1 MKKLILTFFTICI
14 AASIFAQA
22 PKTLLIKGVVTD
34 SVTNKPIGYATVA
47 LQSAKTQVAVK
58 SILTSDDGSFE
69 LDVPSKIYRLVFA
82 NAGYQPKMLSLTDS
96 VGAVAVGNIVL
107 SPVTKQLAGVTIT
120 AAKPLMKREVDRI
133 SYDVQAD
140 PESKAVSAL
149 DMMRKVPLLSVDGN
163 DAIKLKGNSNY
174 KILVNGRESALVA
187 KSPSD
192 ILKAMPAT
200 NVERIEV
207 ITTPPAKYDAEGL
220 AGIINIITKK
230 NADQGYNVGING
242 RMNTVWGPGI
252 NINSTVKQG
261 KFGMSAFGGFG
272 QGGNINR
279 KRESGSTQ
287 NFFSQQSTLSQSGIN
302 AFGGNYQYGN
312 AELSYEIDSLN
323 LLTASLEFYGNDF
336 NQYNNQSSTLTNGSG
351 GIDQGY
357 SLANTGNGNEAGGG
371 GAINYQLGFKNKK
384 DRLLTL
390 SYKYNYAPYN
400 QFNDNLFS
408 DRINYP
414 TTSHPDFQQY
424 NKAGNRE
431 HTIQLDYAHPFKKIT
446 IEAGAKGIMRNNFSN
461 YHLDDKDYSTNT
473 YITNPG
479 QTNDFNYRQNVYS
492 FYNSYQLKLDKWAAK
507 AGLRLEHT
515 TVDADFSSAGTTVKQ
530 DYNNF
535 IPSISIQRNL
545 KGSSL
550 NLGFTQRIQR
560 PVIYQL
566 NPFVDQTNPKFISTG
581 NAGLRPELNNS
592 FEFTYSNFS
601 KTPINIGLSYSFS
614 NNSIQNVS
622 GLQVNNV
629 AGKLDTVTI
638 TTFQDLGS
646 NNTLG
651 LNLNT
656 NLNITQ
662 KLTFNINAQLN
673 HVWLKG
679 QYNGQMYKNSGY
691 TGNAFGGLVY
701 KFDKGYRFNID
712 AGYYSG
718 NVVLQGQSN
727 AFIYSSYVMSKEF
740 LNKTATISLVA
751 NNPYSKFRSFR
762 SSTTTADYYQTSY
775 NQNFYRTLAVR
786 FNYKFGK
793 LNSDIK
799 KNKRGINNDDT
810 RGGSGKSTGG
820 GN

>member
-1 MKKLILTFFTICI
+1 MKKLILTFFAICLT
-14 AASIFAQA
+14 AWVFAQA
-22 PKTLLIKGVVTD
+22 PKTLFIKGMVID
-34 SVTNKPIGYATVA
+34 SVTGKPIGYATVA
-47 LQSAKTQVAVK
+47 LQVAKTKVAVK
-58 SILTSDDGSFE
+58 SVLSKDDGSFE
-69 LDVPSKIYRLVFA
+69 LDVPSQTYQLVFA
-82 NAGYQPKMLSLTDS
+82 NLGYQPKTLVLTDTI
-96 VGAVAVGNIVL
+96 GAITVGNILL
-107 SPVTKQLAGVTIT
+107 SPATKQLADVTIT

-140 PESKAVSAL
+140 PESKAISAL

-187 KSPSD
+187 KNPSD

-230 NADQGYNVGING
+230 NADQGYNIGING
-242 RMNTVWGPGI
+242 RMNTIWGTGV

-261 KFGMSAFGGFG
+261 KFGMSAFGGIG
-272 QGGNINR
+272 QNGNI
-279 KRESGSTQ
+279 KRQKESGSTQ
-287 NFFSQQSTLSQSGIN
+287 TFFKQQSTLSQNGIN
-302 AFGGNYQYGN
+302 AFGGNYRYGN

-323 LLTASLEFYGNDF
+323 LLTASLEFYDNHF
-336 NQYNNQSSTLTNGSG
+336 NLYNNQSSTLTNGFG
-351 GIDQGY
+351 GLDQRY
-357 SLANTGNGNEAGGG
+357 YLTNTNNGSEAGGG

-408 DRINYP
+408 DRLNYP

-431 HTIQLDYAHPFKKIT
+431 HTIQLDYAHPLKKIT

-461 YHLDDKDYSTNT
+461 YHLDNKDYSTDT
-473 YITNPG
+473 YVTNPS

-492 FYNSYQLKLDKWAAK
+492 FYNSYQLKLDKWTAK

-515 TVDADFSSAGTTVKQ
+515 TIDADFSSTGTAVNQ

-545 KGSSL
+545 KSSSL

-566 NPFVDQTNPKFISTG
+566 NPFIDQTNPKFISTG
-581 NAGLRPELNNS
+581 NTNLRPELNNS
-592 FEFTYSNFS
+592 FEFNYSNFS
-601 KTPINIGLSYSFS
+601 KTPINIGLNYAFS

-622 GLQVNNV
+622 GLQVNDV
-629 AGKLDTVTI
+629 GGKFDTVTI
-638 TTFQDLGS
+638 TTFQNLGS

-656 NLNITQ
+656 NLSITP

-679 QYNGQMYKNSGY
+679 QYNGQLYKNSGY
-691 TGNAFGGLVY
+691 TGNAYGSLAY
-701 KFDKGYRFNID
+701 KFDKGFRFNID
-712 AGYYSG
+712 GGFYSG

-727 AFIYSSYVMSKEF
+727 AYIYSSYVVSKEF

-751 NNPYSKFRSFR
+751 NNPYSKFRAFTST
-762 SSTTTADYYQTSY
+762 TTTADYYQSSY
-775 NQNFYRTLAVR
+775 NQGFYRSLAVR

-793 LNSDIK
+793 LTSDIK

-810 RGGSGKSTGG
+810 KGGGKSSGG